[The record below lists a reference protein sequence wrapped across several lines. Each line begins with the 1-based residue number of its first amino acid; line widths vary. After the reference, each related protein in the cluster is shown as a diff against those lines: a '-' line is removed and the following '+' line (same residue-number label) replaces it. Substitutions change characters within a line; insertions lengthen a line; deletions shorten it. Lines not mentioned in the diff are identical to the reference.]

1 MYHNVFIAAT
11 DARHVRKKIGV
22 PQISMACPLYMDFR
36 EKKMMFP
43 TVFLS
48 FSWNFVTGP
57 GARETRAILGDHIP
71 VVLLSRHNISICI
84 YA

>member
-1 MYHNVFIAAT
+1 
-11 DARHVRKKIGV
+11 
-22 PQISMACPLYMDFR
+22 MDFPG
-36 EKKMMFP
+36 EKNDVSHSFSRDVQLSF
-43 TVFLS
+43 VFLS

-57 GARETRAILGDHIP
+57 GATETRAILGEYKYFELYDHIP